1 MDLKQLRYFLQICE
15 DKSFSNAAKSLFITQ
30 QALSKSIKNMEEE
43 LQLPLLVRSN
53 NGLEL
58 TEYGEYLYKHSIPII
73 QEYDI
78 LMQNLN
84 KMSISNHESI
94 KIGFSNGVLNA
105 LSTEFIA
112 DFSKNHRDIELDISE
127 HTDLECEQLI
137 LDNKLD
143 MVFLIGPIDKSKFN
157 SITIKKENMC
167 ALVNDDNPLSRKN
180 TLDFVDLK
188 DENIVIL
195 NHKFRTYYNFVSR
208 CEKAGF
214 TPNIT
219 YPVGGILT
227 VHRFSR
233 SNDCVG
239 ISAYFVVDEIG
250 SSNTKV
256 LPFNDE
262 TFVWEICLVTNK
274 DLCMTNNEKKF
285 INYTLNYH
293 NINKKSLGNY

>member
-94 KIGFSNGVLNA
+94 KIGFQWCLNA

-127 HTDLECEQLI
+127 H
-137 LDNKLD
+137 
-143 MVFLIGPIDKSKFN
+143 
-157 SITIKKENMC
+157 
-167 ALVNDDNPLSRKN
+167 
-180 TLDFVDLK
+180 
-188 DENIVIL
+188 
-195 NHKFRTYYNFVSR
+195 
-208 CEKAGF
+208 
-214 TPNIT
+214 
-219 YPVGGILT
+219 
-227 VHRFSR
+227 
-233 SNDCVG
+233 
-239 ISAYFVVDEIG
+239 
-250 SSNTKV
+250 
-256 LPFNDE
+256 
-262 TFVWEICLVTNK
+262 
-274 DLCMTNNEKKF
+274 
-285 INYTLNYH
+285 
-293 NINKKSLGNY
+293 